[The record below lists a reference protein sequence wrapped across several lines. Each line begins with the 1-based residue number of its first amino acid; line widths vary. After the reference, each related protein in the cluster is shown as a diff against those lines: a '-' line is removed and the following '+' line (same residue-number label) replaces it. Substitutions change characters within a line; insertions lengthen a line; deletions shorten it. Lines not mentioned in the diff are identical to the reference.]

1 VKPRKKP
8 MKTPHKHAKLIHAW
22 AEGAEIEECD
32 NEDEEWTLARLP
44 DWLTTEKYRIKLT
57 PKPDVLKY
65 VVVHTGGA
73 GILSKC
79 QCKFDNLK
87 LTFDGE
93 TGDLKSAEVI

>member
-1 VKPRKKP
+1 MKPRKKQ
-8 MKTPHKHAKLIHAW
+8 MKTHVHAELIKAW
-22 AEGAEIEECD
+22 ADGAVIQIQQITGGWYDMPEPQ
-32 NEDEEWTLARLP
+32 WSGGFA
-44 DWLTTEKYRIKLT
+44 YRIKPT

-79 QCKFDNLK
+79 QCKYDNLK

-93 TGDLKSAEVI
+93 TGLLKSAEVL